1 MRQAVLQ
8 RDDLFGDQGIPRPV
22 LAENQSRI
30 RAELPILIVAGTDD
44 PVGGKTATIQGLIT
58 RYMAEGHLT
67 LDYRF

>member
-1 MRQAVLQ
+1 
-8 RDDLFGDQGIPRPV
+8 V